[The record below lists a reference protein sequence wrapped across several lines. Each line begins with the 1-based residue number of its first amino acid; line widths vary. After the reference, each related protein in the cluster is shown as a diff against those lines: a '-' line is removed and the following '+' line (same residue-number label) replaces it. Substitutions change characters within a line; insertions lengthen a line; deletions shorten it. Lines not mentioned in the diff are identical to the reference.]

1 VGIAAY
7 IWQISVKVPF
17 GDLSRWVGCII
28 IHYLVHYNHHIM
40 ALLRT
45 IL

>member
-7 IWQISVKVPF
+7 IWQISVNVPF

-28 IHYLVHYNHHIM
+28 I
-40 ALLRT
+40 
-45 IL
+45 

>member
-7 IWQISVKVPF
+7 IWQISVNVTV

-28 IHYLVHYNHHIM
+28 I
-40 ALLRT
+40 
-45 IL
+45 